1 MVSRDNSG
9 VIPTAMKSIR
19 RFRLEIGMVICGLAL
34 ILVTNVLRPY
44 DVNPLSLLFAVAF
57 TAAMALAVRFP
68 LPGALLF
75 LSLFTVVTLYPEHRI
90 AAFTFMAPLLVA
102 VTMRAGATRLAI
114 ACAVLL
120 WFLGLIERRSENPFA
135 VDPLPAFIWAG
146 LFVIFLLIGWEASR
160 SLRQR
165 RMLYEQW
172 EIDMRNRRRELA
184 ETLHDSV
191 ASSLTSIVMR
201 SEALALDPPDTET
214 GQELEDIADAARQS
228 MQEVRALLKI
238 LDTEERENNG
248 ATETTPP
255 SLTQSVQNA
264 AQKLRTYQLN
274 SHTEISTGLLDFNSA
289 RLEVV
294 NKMLN
299 EAALNAGKYAV
310 RRSKVSITVN
320 SHGDYVRVE
329 MRNLISRRPV
339 DPAMSSGLGIPA
351 LVQMASNVGGKL
363 STSSDGE
370 TWIIALDVPK
380 EGVQKIKQ

>member
-1 MVSRDNSG
+1 M
-9 VIPTAMKSIR
+9 IC
-19 RFRLEIGMVICGLAL
+19 CGLAL
-34 ILVTNVLRPY
+34 IGVTMLLRPY

-57 TAAMALAVRFP
+57 TASMALAVRYP

-75 LSLFTVVTLYPEHRI
+75 TSLFAVATIYPEHRI
-90 AAFTFMAPLLVA
+90 AAFTFMAPLLCA
-102 VTMRAGATRLAI
+102 VVMRAGATRLAI
-114 ACAVLL
+114 ITAAIL
-120 WFLGLIERRSENPFA
+120 WRCGLVERHADRPFSF
-135 VDPLPAFIWAG
+135 DPLPAFIWAG

-172 EIDMRNRRRELA
+172 QNDMRDRRRTLA

-201 SEALALDPPDTET
+201 SEALALSPPDEET
-214 GQELEDIADAARQS
+214 GKELEDIADAARQS
-228 MQEVRALLKI
+228 MQEVRALLRI

-255 SLTQSVQNA
+255 SVVQAVQNA
-264 AQKLRTYQLN
+264 AQKLRSYQLN
-274 SHTEISTGLLDFNSA
+274 PHTEISTGLLEFNSA

-294 NKMLN
+294 DKMLN

-310 RRSKVSITVN
+310 RRSKVDIRVS
-320 SHGDYVRVE
+320 SYEDFVRVS
-329 MRNLISRRPV
+329 MTNLVANRPH
-339 DPAMSSGLGIPA
+339 DPTMSSGMGIPA

-363 STSSDGE
+363 STTSDGD
-370 TWIIALDVPK
+370 TWTVSLDVPMA
-380 EGVQKIKQ
+380 GVRRRGL